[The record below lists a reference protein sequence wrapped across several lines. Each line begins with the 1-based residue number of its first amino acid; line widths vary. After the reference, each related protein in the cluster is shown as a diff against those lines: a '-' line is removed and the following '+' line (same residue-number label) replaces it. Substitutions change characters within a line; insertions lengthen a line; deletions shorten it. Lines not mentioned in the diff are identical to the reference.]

1 MLKKDKEK
9 VFGGEWTEESMRA
22 FLTSKSHDGTNADY
36 LNIMKAYQH
45 MLADTFGEFIEFF
58 KEEGGD
64 VNAKNLDGLT
74 ALNVISE
81 HTAGKDYAVALKA
94 AGAE

>member
-9 VFGGEWTEESMRA
+9 VFGGEWTEKSMRA
-22 FLTSKSHDGTNADY
+22 FLTSKSHDGTDTDY
-36 LNIMKAYQH
+36 LNIIKAYQH
-45 MLADTFGEFIEFF
+45 MLADAFGEFIVFF

-74 ALNVISE
+74 ALSVISA
-81 HTAGKDYAVALKA
+81 HTSGQQYADALKA

>member
-9 VFGGEWTEESMRA
+9 VFGGEWTEESMGA
-22 FLTSKSHDGTNADY
+22 FLTSKSHDGTDADY

-45 MLADTFGEFIEFF
+45 MVADTFAEFIVFF
-58 KEEGGD
+58 KEQGGD
-64 VNAKNLDGLT
+64 INAKNLDGLT
-74 ALNVISE
+74 AFSVISE
-81 HTAGKDYAVALKA
+81 HAPGQPYAAALKS